1 MSAVTD
7 ILATLPVD
15 DLAARLGATPAATK
29 DAAGQAITSLLGGL
43 HHNSQDSDGAL
54 SLAQALLGHSS
65 QALAGSTLDLDG
77 IDTKD
82 GAKIV
87 KHALGATPSKAAAQL
102 GAKTGTDASL
112 LQKLLPIVAPVVLAY
127 VASTA
132 LKKTSG
138 GSIIDL
144 VTGALGGGASSSDG
158 LTDLLGGVLGGVLG
172 GGKATPAPKAKTSN
186 DILGSVLG
194 HIFK

>member
-15 DLAARLGATPAATK
+15 DLAARLGATPAATQA
-29 DAAGQAITSLLGGL
+29 AAGQAITSLLGGL
-43 HHNSQDSDGAL
+43 HHNSQDADGAL
-54 SLAQALLGHSS
+54 ALAQALLGHTTT
-65 QALAGSTLDLDG
+65 AAGQLDLDG

-102 GAKTGTDASL
+102 GAKTGTDTTL
-112 LQKLLPIVAPVVLAY
+112 LKQLLPILAPIVLSY
-127 VASTA
+127 IASTA

-138 GSIIDL
+138 GSIVDL
-144 VTGALGGGASSSDG
+144 VTGALAGQSGGGLD
-158 LTDLLGGVLGGVLG
+158 DLLGGVLGGVLG
-172 GGKATPAPKAKTSN
+172 GGKATPAPKADDSGG
-186 DILGSVLG
+186 ILGTVLG
-194 HIFK
+194 HLF

>member
-15 DLAARLGATPAATK
+15 DLAARLGSTPAATK
-29 DAAGQAITSLLGGL
+29 DAARQAITSLLGGL
-43 HHNSQDSDGAL
+43 HHNSQDADGAL
-54 SLAQALLGHSS
+54 SLAQALLGHSG
-65 QALAGSTLDLDG
+65 QTTAGTLDLDG

-102 GAKTGTDASL
+102 GAKTGTDTNL
-112 LQKLLPIVAPVVLAY
+112 LTQLLPILAPIVLSYLAG
-127 VASTA
+127 TA

-138 GSIIDL
+138 GPITDL
-144 VTGALGGGASSSDG
+144 VTGVLGQSGGGLS
-158 LTDLLGGVLGGVLG
+158 DLLGGVLGGVLG
-172 GGKATPAPKAKTSN
+172 GGGKATPAPKAN
-186 DILGSVLG
+186 DAGGILGTVLG
-194 HIFK
+194 HLF